1 MTIENKEKVFSEKKK
16 TAKIG
21 SNRPGRIMEEGR
33 TWRTPKRGGN
43 EEIENYKRSKF
54 ILVHQDLSNSY
65 GYIIYISARVSYVNN
80 TELVT
85 LTSGG
90 ISSFWMVDLNWS

>member
-1 MTIENKEKVFSEKKK
+1 MTIENKEKVFSAKKK
-16 TAKIG
+16 TTKIG

-65 GYIIYISARVSYVNN
+65 GYIIYISARV
-80 TELVT
+80 T
-85 LTSGG
+85 
-90 ISSFWMVDLNWS
+90 

>member
-1 MTIENKEKVFSEKKK
+1 MQKK
-16 TAKIG
+16 TAKIV

-65 GYIIYISARVSYVNN
+65 G
-80 TELVT
+80 
-85 LTSGG
+85 
-90 ISSFWMVDLNWS
+90 

>member
-1 MTIENKEKVFSEKKK
+1 MQKK
-16 TAKIG
+16 TAKIV

-65 GYIIYISARVSYVNN
+65 GYIIYISTRVTDVNN
-80 TELVT
+80 TEFVT
-85 LTSGG
+85 LTSG
-90 ISSFWMVDLNWS
+90 

>member
-1 MTIENKEKVFSEKKK
+1 MFYFNDNRKEGKSIQCKKK
-16 TAKIG
+16 TTKIG

-65 GYIIYISARVSYVNN
+65 GYIIYNSTRVTDVNN
-80 TELVT
+80 TEFVT
-85 LTSGG
+85 LTSG
-90 ISSFWMVDLNWS
+90 